1 MFICKFMSTFS
12 VQQNTGMQFKR
23 TYEERILPYLST
35 TAGNVFLVG
44 AGAKSVKLD
53 PIMLKFAFP
62 FTKGMSDI
70 LVPEAP
76 FESLVEVANLI
87 YNGR

>member
-1 MFICKFMSTFS
+1 MKF
-12 VQQNTGMQFKR
+12 VR

-44 AGAKSVKLD
+44 ADSKSVKLD
-53 PIMLKFAFP
+53 PMMVKIAFP
-62 FTKGMSDI
+62 GTIGMSDI
-70 LVPEAP
+70 LAPEAP
-76 FESLVEVANLI
+76 FESIVEVANLI